1 MKIVKTPRPPRGL
14 RRLLFRLPITLYRM
28 GLGGLLARRFV
39 LINHIGRTS
48 GVTRQVVVEMV
59 DRDPRRGTFTV
70 PSGFGGRSDW
80 YRNLM
85 RKPEVTIQV
94 GRRTL
99 PVAAVPL
106 PPDEAEETMVAY
118 ARRHPFAARRLAPF
132 MGFEVDGSEADYR
145 QVAREIPFVRFTPRA
160 AR

>member
-1 MKIVKTPRPPRGL
+1 MEIVKTPRPPRGL
-14 RRLLFRLPITLYRM
+14 RRLLFRLPIRLYRM
-28 GLGGLLARRFV
+28 GLGGLLGRRFV
-39 LINHIGRTS
+39 LINHIGRVT
-48 GVTRQVVVEMV
+48 GVSRQVVVEIV
-59 DRDPRRGTFTV
+59 DRDPRRGTYTV

-80 YRNLM
+80 YRNVM

-99 PVAAVPL
+99 PVTAAPL
-106 PPDEAEETMVAY
+106 PVDEAEEIMVGY

-145 QVAREIPFVRFTPRA
+145 HVAREIPFVRFTPRVE
-160 AR
+160 R